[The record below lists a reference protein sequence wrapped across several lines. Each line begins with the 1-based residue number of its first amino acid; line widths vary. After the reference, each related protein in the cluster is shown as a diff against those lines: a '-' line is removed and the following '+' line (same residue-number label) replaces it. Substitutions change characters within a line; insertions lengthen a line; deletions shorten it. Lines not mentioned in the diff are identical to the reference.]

1 MNTLL
6 NRPVIGMGLLV
17 VLSACAPQAITS
29 QREAQINSPFVS
41 NVNERQDLPGVIG
54 APLARL
60 PTVTSGGTN
69 AGNRPTTPAPSTAP
83 TSSSVKD
90 ALFPPK
96 VGQVWRL
103 TIDDVGVW
111 RLRFLEV
118 DSLGTATGNA
128 STAVKVTRTS
138 ASTLQNGVRRF
149 IVAENPLTYVC
160 DFAPNAMRVEGGDT
174 MMGGR
179 AFESRAGQLV
189 ALEKSYNARLT
200 PDD

>member
-1 MNTLL
+1 
-6 NRPVIGMGLLV
+6 MGLLV
-17 VLSACAPQAITS
+17 VLSACAPQAVS
-29 QREAQINSPFVS
+29 NERAAQINSPFVS
-41 NVNERQDLPGVIG
+41 NVNERQDLPSVIG

-60 PTVTSGGTN
+60 PTPTSSN
-69 AGNRPTTPAPSTAP
+69 AGNTGNRTPSPAPSATGSA
-83 TSSSVKD
+83 SSG
-90 ALFPPK
+90 LFPPK

-118 DSLGTATGNA
+118 DNLGTATGNA

-160 DFAPNAMRVEGGDT
+160 DFAPNAMRVENGDT
-174 MMGGR
+174 MIGGR

-189 ALEKSYNARLT
+189 PLEKTCNARLT